1 MKFFIEFYKI
11 EMEDLEELF
20 EAFSLFDKDYNGMIT
35 NKELGI
41 VMQSISLN
49 PTENELNEMIN
60 EAETTNDKSIDFPE
74 FLAFLSRK
82 TIVDDKNDSELKR
95 AFELFCNE
103 ENYIDARSMTKLL
116 KELGEP
122 VDEKEIEKLIRE
134 ADLDG
139 DNKISQEGK
148 IFFSNLDLRFIY
160 L

>member
-103 ENYIDARSMTKLL
+103 ENYIDAR
-116 KELGEP
+116 
-122 VDEKEIEKLIRE
+122 
-134 ADLDG
+134 
-139 DNKISQEGK
+139 
-148 IFFSNLDLRFIY
+148 
-160 L
+160 

>member
-1 MKFFIEFYKI
+1 
-11 EMEDLEELF
+11 
-20 EAFSLFDKDYNGMIT
+20 MIT

-139 DNKISQEGK
+139 DNKISQEEFK
-148 IFFSNLDLRFIY
+148 DMIHSKSH
-160 L
+160 

>member
-1 MKFFIEFYKI
+1 MKFIIEFYKI

-148 IFFSNLDLRFIY
+148 IFFF
-160 L
+160 